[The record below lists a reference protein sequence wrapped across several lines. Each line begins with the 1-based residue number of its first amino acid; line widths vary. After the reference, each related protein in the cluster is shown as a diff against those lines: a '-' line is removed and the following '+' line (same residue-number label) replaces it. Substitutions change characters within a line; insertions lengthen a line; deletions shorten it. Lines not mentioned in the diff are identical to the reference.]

1 MSILKLESGGPGLP
15 LLTIEQCCA
24 QWTARN
30 PRMPLGNADMNRSSK
45 AWDAIAIAALG
56 TELQA
61 RRSHC
66 RCLVSSSVSWQLV
79 LSAHGKPHSQQWSAI

>member
-1 MSILKLESGGPGLP
+1 M
-15 LLTIEQCCA
+15 A

-56 TELQA
+56 TELQV
-61 RRSHC
+61 RRSKFTVAVWFH
-66 RCLVSSSVSWQLV
+66 
-79 LSAHGKPHSQQWSAI
+79 HGKPHSQQWSAI